1 MNKKKLDTLIMKKSS
16 LPCKTFILSIT
27 VFILSTY
34 SCKNDNKKPVP
45 TNEPPVV
52 RLNVPAIAKD
62 SAYAYV
68 KAQVDFGARVPGTPA
83 HILCGDWIV
92 AKCKSFGAE
101 VIEQPFDGQTYTGIK
116 FKARNIIASYQPAI
130 KKRILLAAHWDTR
143 FESDHDPDKTKQKKP
158 VMGADDGASGVGI
171 LLEVA
176 RQIQLNPMPNLGI
189 DLLFLDAEDQ
199 GSDGGTGEDDWC
211 LGAQYWSKNKHIPGY
226 KAKYGIL
233 LDMVGARSPR
243 YTKDGTSVNFA
254 PDLVDKV
261 WTLAQRMGYGNSFV
275 NDHSSAITDDHL
287 YINKLAGIPM
297 IDLINRPTNEKFPA
311 HHHTTQDVLSVI
323 DADALKATGQ
333 VVLAVIYREANG
345 EF

>member
-1 MNKKKLDTLIMKKSS
+1 MKKYSVRYQTYIT
-16 LPCKTFILSIT
+16 CFIVI
-27 VFILSTY
+27 ILFVY
-34 SCKNDNKKPVP
+34 SCKNDNKKPAPAEETP
-45 TNEPPVV
+45 TV
-52 RLNVPAIAKD
+52 RLNVPAVAKD

-68 KAQVDFGARVPGTPA
+68 KAQVDFGERVPGTDA
-83 HILCGDWIV
+83 HKLCGDWII

-101 VIEQPFDGQTYTGIK
+101 VIEQPFDGQTYTGLK

-143 FESDHDPDKTKQKKP
+143 FESDHDADKTKQKKP
-158 VMGADDGASGVGI
+158 VMGADDGASGVGVLI
-171 LLEVA
+171 EIA
-176 RQIQLNPMPNLGI
+176 RQLQLNPMSNLGI

-199 GSDGGTGEDDWC
+199 GSEGGTGDDDWC
-211 LGAQYWSKNKHIPGY
+211 LGAQYWSKNKHVPGY
-226 KAKYGIL
+226 QAKFGIL

-243 YTKDGTSVNFA
+243 YTKDGTSLSFA
-254 PDLVDKV
+254 PDLVDKI
-261 WTLAQRMGYGNSFV
+261 WNLAQRMGYGNYFV

-287 YINKLAGIPM
+287 YINKLAGIQM
-297 IDLINRPTNEKFPA
+297 VDMINRPTNEKFPA